1 MSYESTTISSST
13 PQTNGSGNGA
23 PVVETFGG
31 DGIDETS
38 RDFAILFRGGKV
50 AIDDDDHGGFRP
62 WRADDGT
69 FLPADDK
76 EFVVLVDDHLH
87 RGPSIGVYP
96 LFHVDGDFLV
106 YWGCVDWDEG
116 HEEALVH
123 ARNVQAALHQL
134 GVASWVERSRSK
146 GFHLWVFFDKAVS
159 AVDVRRGL
167 IGVCSLVD
175 APTIEVNPKQVK
187 LSGRGWGNGVR
198 LPYGHLRNPG
208 GYNEVVNPDAVYSQ
222 VSVHSFVQEAVETR
236 TTTDEWKA
244 VSALWRPPEPLPAPP
259 TGSTP
264 YTGPLRGSAAT
275 VRERGPIPTPEKPKG
290 DRSRALWALACIMA
304 RQGHT
309 QEDTLKELRAA
320 DIEWGGK
327 YSNREDGDQRLQD
340 TVHRAYK
347 IALT

>member
-1 MSYESTTISSST
+1 MSYESTTINGST
-13 PQTNGSGNGA
+13 PQTNGSGSGA
-23 PVVETFGG
+23 PVVGTFV
-31 DGIDETS
+31 DGEMDETA

-50 AIDDDDHGGFRP
+50 AIDDDIHGGFRP
-62 WRADDGT
+62 WRADDGS

-76 EFVVLVDDHLH
+76 DFIVLVDDHL
-87 RGPSIGVYP
+87 RCGPSIGVYP
-96 LFHVDGDFLV
+96 LFQCDGDFLV

-123 ARNVQAALHQL
+123 ARNVREALHQL

-159 AVDVRRGL
+159 AVVVRQGL
-167 IGVCSLVD
+167 VGVCDLVD
-175 APTIEVNPKQVK
+175 APTTEVNPKQVK

-208 GYNEVVNPDAVYSQ
+208 GYNEVVNPDTVYSQ
-222 VSVHSFVQEAVETR
+222 VSVHSFVQEAIETR
-236 TTTDEWKA
+236 VTVDAWKP
-244 VSALWRPPEPLPAPP
+244 VRALWKPPERLPAPP
-259 TGSTP
+259 AGGSP

-275 VRERGPIPTPEKPKG
+275 IREEGPLPSPGKPDG
-290 DRSRALWALACIMA
+290 DRSKALWILACTMA
-304 RQGHT
+304 RQGYT

-320 DIEWGGK
+320 DKDWGGK
-327 YSNREDGDQRLQD
+327 YSSRQDGDRRLQD

-347 IALT
+347 DALT